1 MKRSYFDQL
10 SRAARWRL
18 PPAEAKEV
26 LEDYQALLAD
36 DPRSEEALRREVGEP
51 VAAVR
56 QLERGNHYRHWLV
69 AFVLM
74 AACLL
79 LPALSIL
86 LNQLSS
92 LGILLSQPMDSL
104 WNGFSRYGW
113 AMEKHLGFLLLL
125 GLGLGLGLSLWARR
139 QGVREGPLPKG
150 ILPLLLVQFTGI
162 VALWLLFWQIATV
175 QSGSWLTT
183 VSFEQAG
190 ILRTALSVWVS
201 LLALL
206 GLPALVRFRLSDRRW
221 LAVYMLGL
229 TVSVLGMA
237 VMALL
242 FSMSFDVTTSDWW
255 KPALGEYLMITL
267 LGLVGMGAAL
277 C

>member
-10 SRAARWRL
+10 SRAAHWRL

-56 QLERGNHYRHWLV
+56 QLEQGNHYRHWLV

-104 WNGFSRYGW
+104 WNGLSSYGW
-113 AMEKHLGFLLLL
+113 AMERHLGFLLLL
-125 GLGLGLGLSLWARR
+125 GLGLALWVRR

-162 VALWLLFWQIATV
+162 VAFWLLFWQIATIL
-175 QSGSWLTT
+175 SGSWLTT
-183 VSFEQAG
+183 VSFEQAS
-190 ILRTALSVWVS
+190 ILQIVLCVWGF

-206 GLPALVRFRLSDRRW
+206 GLPALVRFRLSDHRW
-221 LAVYMLGL
+221 LSVYMLGL

-237 VMALL
+237 VMSLL
-242 FSMSFDVTTSDWW
+242 FSMNLEVSASDWW
-255 KPALGEYLMITL
+255 KAALEEYLMITL
-267 LGLVGMGAAL
+267 LGLVGTGAAL

>member
-10 SRAARWRL
+10 SRAAHWRL

-56 QLERGNHYRHWLV
+56 QLEQGNHYRHWLV

-104 WNGFSRYGW
+104 WNGLSSYGW
-113 AMEKHLGFLLLL
+113 AMERHLGFLLLL
-125 GLGLGLGLSLWARR
+125 GLGLALWVRR

-162 VALWLLFWQIATV
+162 VAFWLLFWQIATIL
-175 QSGSWLTT
+175 SGSWLTT
-183 VSFEQAG
+183 VSFEQAS
-190 ILRTALSVWVS
+190 ILQIVLCVWGF

-221 LAVYMLGL
+221 LSVYMLGL

-237 VMALL
+237 VMSLL
-242 FSMSFDVTTSDWW
+242 FSMNLEVSASDWW
-255 KPALGEYLMITL
+255 KPALEEYLMITL
-267 LGLVGMGAAL
+267 LGLVGTGAAL

>member
-10 SRAARWRL
+10 SRAAHWRL

-26 LEDYQALLAD
+26 LEDYQDLLAES
-36 DPRSEEALRREVGEP
+36 PRSEDALRREVGEP
-51 VAAVR
+51 LAVVR
-56 QLERGNHYRHWLV
+56 QLEQGRSYRHWLV

-74 AACLL
+74 ATCLL
-79 LPALSIL
+79 LPALSTL

-92 LGILLSQPMDSL
+92 WGILLSQPLDNL

-113 AMEKHLGFLLLL
+113 AMDKHLGLLLLL
-125 GLGLGLGLSLWARR
+125 GLGLALWVRQ

-175 QSGSWLTT
+175 LSGSWLTT

-190 ILRTALSVWVS
+190 ILRIVLGVWAF

-206 GLPALVRFRLSDRRW
+206 GLVALVRFRLADRRW

-237 VMALL
+237 VMTL
-242 FSMSFDVTTSDWW
+242 FSSMALDFSTSDWW

-267 LGLVGMGAAL
+267 LGLVGTGASL